1 MLKKYLVLSL
11 FLSLIWMSGTLVAQP
26 AEQELILEQGVN
38 GYEGTRDTSLFE
50 EGDLSNGGG
59 QHLFAGRT
67 DQPNLRRALVAFD
80 LSDIPAGS
88 TIVAVQF
95 QVTISKTQFQRRNSD
110 MFVHRLTADWGEGE
124 QDAAGEEGRGTEA
137 AMDDAT
143 WTSNFHQTSTWEN
156 EGGDFVEAESGM
168 ARTSGTGSTMTFEG
182 DGMVA
187 DVQAWVDGEAENF
200 GWIIVGEGQA
210 RRFYSSE
217 SEDVE
222 PGQKPR
228 LVIRFVPPS

>member
-1 MLKKYLVLSL
+1 MLKKYLLLSFLLSL
-11 FLSLIWMSGTLVAQP
+11 VWMPGNLIAQP

-38 GYEGTRDTSLFE
+38 GYESTRDTSLFE

-80 LSDIPAGS
+80 LTDIPEGS
-88 TIVAVQF
+88 TIVSVQF
-95 QVTISKTQFQRRNSD
+95 QVTISKTQFQRQNSD
-110 MFVHRLTADWGEGE
+110 MFMHRLLADWGEGK

-137 AMDDAT
+137 VMDDAT
-143 WTSNFHQTSTWEN
+143 WTSNFHQTSTWDN

-182 DGMVA
+182 SGMVA
-187 DVQAWVDGEAENF
+187 DVQAWVDGEVENF
-200 GWIIVGEGQA
+200 GWIIVGDGQA
-210 RRFYSSE
+210 RRFFSSE
-217 SEDVE
+217 NVDVE